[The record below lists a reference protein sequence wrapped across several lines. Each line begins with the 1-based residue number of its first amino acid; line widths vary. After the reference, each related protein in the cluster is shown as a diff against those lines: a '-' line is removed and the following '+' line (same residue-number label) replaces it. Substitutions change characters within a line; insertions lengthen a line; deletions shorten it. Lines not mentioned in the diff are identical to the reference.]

1 MDEKTVLY
9 NAGNNSPPIV
19 SLDVLKR
26 DAVLLGCVSDQEFS
40 TIVPSDADKGTEHET
55 IATTKELVRRG
66 KMTPFQAKFL
76 LTGNARALSL
86 GPYLVLDKIG
96 QGGMGSVYRAR
107 HQRMQRIVAV
117 KVLNV
122 KGDFSSDLIKRFQ
135 RETQAA
141 AKLIHPNIVTA
152 FDAGEDEKKH
162 FLVMEYVDGQDL
174 KSVLER
180 SGPLSVR
187 DAVDYTI
194 QAARGLQYAH
204 EQSIIHRDI
213 KPANLLLDKAGCI
226 KVLDMGLAR
235 IEENAGIEQLSIQ
248 ELTADGTVMGT
259 MDYMSPEQGTDTR
272 SADTR
277 SDIYSL
283 GCTIYTLLTREPM
296 YPGGSIFQKIT
307 AHRENPIPSVRAR
320 RPDVPLEL
328 ERVISRMV
336 AKKPDDRPQ
345 TMSEVIQQ
353 LELAM
358 SNRDTTAS
366 GDPVLPTRSDGNP
379 STLETIVAKTGN
391 TKLDLSKAKTTASS
405 KGSISSIE
413 RLKAKKKARRR
424 KEILVVAGIAVAL
437 LVGSLGYFAASRRS
451 QPLAQ
456 TKKPS
461 DKTAIQTPKS
471 SPPPPATGGSAKP
484 LEAKTNV
491 LTPVEPNKVPTGATA
506 ETSSQPSSAGVA
518 EPGVPETIESK
529 GSTSKGS
536 TSTIEVTPETVAEVK
551 EKMAEADP
559 EKVAMPEAPKDIT
572 MPEPGVAK
580 GSPLDKATGWNGWDT
595 GKGAPQ
601 PAIVPFNAKTA
612 AKLQEQWAKYYKVPP
627 TFTNRIG
634 IVFVLIPPGEFEGG
648 FTDEE
653 LDQLA
658 SNSDGLLSREG
669 LKDQPPKQRIVIPK
683 PFYISVFEVT
693 NKQFFDLMGVKPS
706 ELNDQ
711 TLNHPVYTS
720 YASTIRFCNDLSVGH
735 HLNMAYRYSTNMVVA
750 TDEIGYRLP
759 TEFEWEFAARAGANS
774 RYWCDEDKVLWADWF
789 LQNSSGLQAVGLL
802 ARNPFGLYDVQ
813 GNAREFVLGYN
824 RGKRELFSE
833 GYFLV
838 DSVAREDASGT
849 LIRGGDYSMNHWLF
863 HLSRPTRYGPE
874 FSPENG
880 TTAGFRVAI
889 DVEAMR
895 KK

>member
-122 KGDFSSDLIKRFQ
+122 KGDFSSELIKRFQ

-391 TKLDLSKAKTTASS
+391 TKLDLSKAKTTGSS

-413 RLKAKKKARRR
+413 RLKAKKKSRRR
-424 KEILVVAGIAVAL
+424 NEILVVAGIAVAL
-437 LVGSLGYFAASRRS
+437 LVGSLGYFAAPRRS

-461 DKTAIQTPKS
+461 DKTAIQTPTS
-471 SPPPPATGGSAKP
+471 SLQPPAPGGSTKP
-484 LEAKTNV
+484 LEAKTNL

-518 EPGVPETIESK
+518 EPGVPETIE
-529 GSTSKGS
+529 SKGS

-580 GSPLDKATGWNGWDT
+580 ASPLDKATGWTGWDT
-595 GKGAPQ
+595 GKGVPQ

-627 TFTNRIG
+627 RFRNQVG
-634 IVFVLIPPGEFEGG
+634 MEFVLIPPGEFQAG

-658 SNSDGLLSREG
+658 SNSDGLINRKDLNNSRG
-669 LKDQPPKQRIVIPK
+669 YLPKHSVIIPK
-683 PFYISVFEVT
+683 PFYIANTEVT
-693 NKQFFDLMGVKPS
+693 SKQFYDVMGDKQFAMSDDPI
-706 ELNDQ
+706 LNE
-711 TLNHPVYTS
+711 PVLAS
-720 YASTIRFCNDLSVGH
+720 YAQAVHFCNQLSLGH
-735 HLNMAYRYSTNMVVA
+735 GFRKTYQYSTGRVVVNG
-750 TDEIGYRLP
+750 DLGFRLP
-759 TEFEWEFAARAGANS
+759 TEYEWEFAARSGSNS
-774 RYWCDEDKVLWADWF
+774 RYWCESEKVLWADWF
-789 LQNSSGLQAVGLL
+789 LQNSRGRQAVGLL
-802 ARNPFGLYDVQ
+802 ASNPFGLYDVQ
-813 GNAREFVLGYN
+813 GNVKELVRGY
-824 RGKRELFSE
+824 E
-833 GYFLV
+833 GSKPDRASAHGVVIEYNLPG
-838 DSVAREDASGT
+838 DASGQ
-849 LIRGGDYSMNHWLF
+849 IVRGAERSMNQWLF
-863 HLSRPTRYGPE
+863 HLSDRYQAGLERLPE
-874 FSPENG
+874 HDLNV
-880 TTAGFRVAI
+880 GFRVAI
-889 DVEAMR
+889 DIESMR

>member
-122 KGDFSSDLIKRFQ
+122 KGDFSSELIKRFQ

-391 TKLDLSKAKTTASS
+391 TKLDLSKAKTTGSS

-413 RLKAKKKARRR
+413 RLKAKKKSRRR
-424 KEILVVAGIAVAL
+424 NEILVVAGIAVAL
-437 LVGSLGYFAASRRS
+437 LVGSLGYFAAPRRS

-461 DKTAIQTPKS
+461 DKTAIQTPTS
-471 SPPPPATGGSAKP
+471 SLQPPAPGGSTKP
-484 LEAKTNV
+484 LEAKTNL

-518 EPGVPETIESK
+518 EPGVPETIE
-529 GSTSKGS
+529 SKGS

-580 GSPLDKATGWNGWDT
+580 ASPLDKATGWTGWDT
-595 GKGAPQ
+595 GKGVPQ

-627 TFTNRIG
+627 RFRNQVG
-634 IVFVLIPPGEFEGG
+634 MEFVLIPPGEFQGG

-658 SNSDGLLSREG
+658 SESKGLLKREDLG
-669 LKDQPPKQRIVIPK
+669 EQFPTHKVIIPR
-683 PFYISVFEVT
+683 PYYIGVTEVT
-693 NKQFFDLMGVKPS
+693 KRQFFIALGDKSIPPENG
-706 ELNDQ
+706 
-711 TLNHPVYTS
+711 TANHPFDGTYVD
-720 YASTIRFCNDLSVGH
+720 AIRFCNTLSWGH
-735 HLNMAYRYSTNMVVA
+735 QLGRPYTYSTNLVLA
-750 TDEIGYRLP
+750 TAELGFRLP
-759 TEFEWEFAARAGANS
+759 TEIEWEFAARAGSGS
-774 RYWCDEDKVLWADWF
+774 RFWCKPEDLHLADWF
-789 LQNSSGLQAVGLL
+789 LENNKGTSEVAQLVG
-802 ARNPFGLYDVQ
+802 NPFGLFDVQ
-813 GNAREFVLGYN
+813 GSQREWVQGIDRANPDKVESKATWVHSTIAKDVSASYF
-824 RGKRELFSE
+824 RGADSKTS
-833 GYFLV
+833 FLM
-838 DSVAREDASGT
+838 S
-849 LIRGGDYSMNHWLF
+849 
-863 HLSRPTRYGPE
+863 HLSLRRKGPYE
-874 FSPENG
+874 PEAPWAG
-880 TTAGFRVAI
+880 GFRVVI
-889 DVEAMR
+889 DIEAMM